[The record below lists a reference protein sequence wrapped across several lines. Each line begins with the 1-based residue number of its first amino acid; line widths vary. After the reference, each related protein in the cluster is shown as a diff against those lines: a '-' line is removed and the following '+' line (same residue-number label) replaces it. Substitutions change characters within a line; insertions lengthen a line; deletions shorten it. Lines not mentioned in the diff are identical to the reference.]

1 MQEPTARILVIDDD
15 PDVLGA
21 AKLLLK
27 RHFAQ
32 VHTDTDPQALPR
44 LLAQQD
50 WDLVLLDMN
59 FGIGAN
65 SGAEGLQWLA
75 EIKRLRPGLPVI
87 LMTAYGA
94 VDTAVRAMKQGAGD
108 FVLKPWH
115 NERLL
120 VTIRNA
126 LRLSASEQEISR
138 LKSREKA
145 LTPSPE
151 DAMLIGHSPTMR
163 QVFRLIERAAPT
175 DANVLL
181 LGANGTG
188 KELVARELWKHS
200 LRNDEV
206 FVSVDLGA
214 VSESLF
220 ESERFGHCKGA
231 FTGALS
237 DRTGRLQAASGGT
250 LFLDEI
256 GNLPLH
262 MQNKLLTVLEQR
274 QVIPVGSNKPL
285 PIDIRL
291 ICATNLPLAHMVQEG
306 SFREDLYYRIN
317 TVEIQL
323 PALHQRPEDI
333 LPLLEHYIALYA
345 HKYRMPA
352 RKLSAQ
358 AHAALLSHRWPGNVR
373 ELRHAAER
381 AVIMGSTEELAAA
394 ELLPGSASLG
404 TAPTTDKANDAPTLN
419 LEVLERDAVVAAL
432 RKHTGNISQAAKT
445 LGITRTTLYRRME
458 KHGL

>member
-1 MQEPTARILVIDDD
+1 MQEPTGNILVIDDD

-21 AKLLLK
+21 AQLLLK

-32 VHTDTDPQALPR
+32 VRTDTDPQALPR
-44 LLAQQD
+44 LLAEQD

-65 SGAEGLQWLA
+65 SGSEGLQWLA
-75 EIKRLRPGLPVI
+75 EVKRLQPDLPVI

-94 VDTAVRAMKQGAGD
+94 VDTAVRAMKQGAID

-120 VTIRNA
+120 TTIRNA
-126 LRLSASEQEISR
+126 LRLSESEQEVSR
-138 LKSREKA
+138 LKAREQA
-145 LTPSPE
+145 LAPSAAG
-151 DAMLIGHSPTMR
+151 DMLIGQSPAMR

-175 DANVLL
+175 DANVLI

-188 KELVARELWKHS
+188 KELVARELWKRS
-200 LRNDEV
+200 LRKHEV

-220 ESERFGHCKGA
+220 ESELFGHRKGA
-231 FTGALS
+231 FTGAVS
-237 DRTGRLQAASGGT
+237 DRIGRLQAATGGT

-274 QVIPVGSNKPL
+274 QIIPVGSNKPVS
-285 PIDIRL
+285 IDVRL
-291 ICATNLPLAHMVQEG
+291 VCATNMPLERMVQEG

-323 PALHQRPEDI
+323 PTLAERPQDI
-333 LPLLEHYIALYA
+333 VPLLEHYLAYYA
-345 HKYRMPA
+345 RKYRMPA
-352 RKLSAQ
+352 RRVSPGARATLL
-358 AHAALLSHRWPGNVR
+358 AHAWPGNVR

-381 AVIMGSTEELAAA
+381 AVIMGAEDELTAS
-394 ELLPGSASLG
+394 ELLPSVAAASAPPG
-404 TAPTTDKANDAPTLN
+404 QADAAAMPTLN
-419 LEVLERDAVVAAL
+419 LEELERDAVATAL
-432 RKHTGNISQAAKT
+432 RHHGGNISKAARA
-445 LGITRTTLYRRME
+445 LGITRTALYRRME

>member
-1 MQEPTARILVIDDD
+1 MQQASGNILVIDDD
-15 PDVLGA
+15 ADVLGA
-21 AKLLLK
+21 AQLLLK

-32 VHTDTDPQALPR
+32 VRTGTDPKALPA
-44 LLAQQD
+44 LLAEQD

-75 EIKRLRPGLPVI
+75 EIQLLQPGLPVI

-94 VDTAVRAMKQGAGD
+94 VDTAVRAMKQGAID

-120 VTIRNA
+120 TTIRNA
-126 LRLSASEQEISR
+126 LRLRQSEQEVSR
-138 LKSREKA
+138 LKSRA
-145 LTPSPE
+145 ADLVPGNAG
-151 DAMLIGHSPTMR
+151 DRLIGQSAAMR
-163 QVFRLIERAAPT
+163 RVLQLIERAAPT
-175 DANVLL
+175 DANVLI

-188 KELVARELWKHS
+188 KELVARELWRRS
-200 LRNDEV
+200 LRKDEA

-220 ESERFGHCKGA
+220 ESELFGHRKGA
-231 FTGALS
+231 FTGAVS

-262 MQNKLLTVLEQR
+262 LQNKLLTVLEQR
-274 QVIPVGSNKPL
+274 QVVPVGSNKPV
-285 PIDIRL
+285 PIDVRL
-291 ICATNLPLAHMVQEG
+291 ICATNMPLQRMMQEG

-317 TVEIQL
+317 TVELPL
-323 PALHQRPEDI
+323 PALHERPEDI
-333 LPLLEHYIALYA
+333 IPLLEYYLGHYA

-352 RKLSAQ
+352 PRLAPGAQ
-358 AHAALLSHRWPGNVR
+358 AALRAHRWPGNVR

-381 AVIMGSTEELAAA
+381 AVILGGGEELTAST
-394 ELLPGSASLG
+394 LLPVQA
-404 TAPTTDKANDAPTLN
+404 ADATPLHALPPDTGATLN
-419 LEVLERDAVVAAL
+419 LEELEREAVATAL
-432 RKHTGNISQAAKT
+432 RLHAGNISQAAKA
-445 LGITRTTLYRRME
+445 LGITRTALYRRME

>member
-1 MQEPTARILVIDDD
+1 MQHASGNILVIDDD
-15 PDVLGA
+15 ADVLGA
-21 AKLLLK
+21 AQLLLK

-32 VHTDTDPQALPR
+32 VRTGTDPQALPG
-44 LLAQQD
+44 LLAEQD

-75 EIKRLRPGLPVI
+75 EIQRRQPGLPVI

-94 VDTAVRAMKQGAGD
+94 VDTAVRAMKQGAID

-120 VTIRNA
+120 TTIRNA
-126 LRLSASEQEISR
+126 LRLHESEQEVSR
-138 LKSREKA
+138 LKSRA
-145 LTPSPE
+145 PDLVPGSAS
-151 DAMLIGHSPTMR
+151 DRLIGQSPAMR
-163 QVFRLIERAAPT
+163 RVLQLIERAAPT
-175 DANVLL
+175 DANVLI

-188 KELVARELWKHS
+188 KELVARELWQRS
-200 LRNDEV
+200 LRKDEV

-220 ESERFGHCKGA
+220 ESELFGHRKGA
-231 FTGALS
+231 FTGAVS
-237 DRTGRLQAASGGT
+237 DRTGRLQAASGGS

-262 MQNKLLTVLEQR
+262 MQNKLLTVLAQR
-274 QVIPVGSNKPL
+274 QVIPVGSNKPV
-285 PIDIRL
+285 PIDVRL
-291 ICATNLPLAHMVQEG
+291 ICATNMPLQHMVQEG

-317 TVEIQL
+317 TVELPL
-323 PALHQRPEDI
+323 PALHERSEDI
-333 LPLLEHYIALYA
+333 VPLLEYYLGYYA
-345 HKYRMPA
+345 HKYRMPVPH
-352 RKLSAQ
+352 LSPG
-358 AHAALLSHRWPGNVR
+358 AHAALLAHRWPGNVR

-381 AVIMGSTEELAAA
+381 AVILGRGEELAAGV
-394 ELLPGSASLG
+394 LLPSQDASPVPLQTPTPDT
-404 TAPTTDKANDAPTLN
+404 TATLN
-419 LEVLERDAVVAAL
+419 LDELEREAVATAL
-432 RKHTGNISQAAKT
+432 RLHTGNISKAARA
-445 LGITRTTLYRRME
+445 LGITRTALYRRME